1 MFLEY
6 TKKKLI
12 NKSIVEYLQVKNQD
26 IISVSGAGGKTS
38 TIKLLAKN
46 LVRKHKKVLITTT
59 TKMFKTADA
68 ITIRDKN
75 LLKQKLEQQ
84 NWVFTGQDYGK
95 KISSWDEEFLREIIS
110 LADITLIEADGAKRL
125 PFKYPKQNEPVYISS
140 SNKVVYIVGMSALN
154 QPLKSLCR
162 AELLAKFLQKQVN
175 ENLTKNDIIKVISSE
190 QGARKDIGKRDFF
203 VILNQVDTLFA
214 LKEAIFIAEKLTEC
228 KIKVAIS
235 SYRDEF

>member
-26 IISVSGAGGKTS
+26 IISISGAGGKTS

-46 LVRKHKKVLITTT
+46 LVREHKKVLITTT

-75 LLKQKLEQQ
+75 LLKQKLKQQ

-125 PFKYPKQNEPVYISS
+125 PFKFPKQKE
-140 SNKVVYIVGMSALN
+140 
-154 QPLKSLCR
+154 R

-190 QGARKDIGKRDFF
+190 QGARKDIGRRDFF
-203 VILNQVDTLFA
+203 VILNQVDTLLA

>member
-1 MFLEY
+1 M
-6 TKKKLI
+6 K
-12 NKSIVEYLQVKNQD
+12 
-26 IISVSGAGGKTS
+26 
-38 TIKLLAKN
+38 
-46 LVRKHKKVLITTT
+46 
-59 TKMFKTADA
+59 
-68 ITIRDKN
+68 
-75 LLKQKLEQQ
+75 QQ

-95 KISSWDEEFLREIIS
+95 KISSWDEEFLQEIVS

-125 PFKYPKQNEPVYISS
+125 PFKFPKQNEPVYISS

-162 AELLAKFLQKQVN
+162 VELLAKFLQKQVN
-175 ENLTKNDIIKVISSE
+175 ETLTKNDIIKVISSE
-190 QGARKDIGKRDFF
+190 QGARKDIGRRDFF
-203 VILNQVDTLFA
+203 VILNQVDTLLA

>member
-1 MFLEY
+1 M
-6 TKKKLI
+6 
-12 NKSIVEYLQVKNQD
+12 KNQD
-26 IISVSGAGGKTS
+26 IISISGAGGKTS
-38 TIKLLAKN
+38 SIKLLAKN
-46 LVRKHKKVLITTT
+46 LMCEHKKVLITTT
-59 TKMFKTADA
+59 TKMFKDV

-75 LLKQKLEQQ
+75 LLKQKLKQQ

-95 KISSWDEEFLREIIS
+95 KISSWDEEFFAKIVS

-125 PFKYPKQNEPVYISS
+125 PFKFPKQKEPVYISS

-162 AELLAKFLQKQVN
+162 AELLAKSLQKQVN

-190 QGARKDIGKRDFF
+190 QGARKDIGKREFF
-203 VILNQVDTLFA
+203 VILNQVDTLLA

-235 SYRDEF
+235 SYRNEFLESKNREGKGNFNGKKY

>member
-46 LVRKHKKVLITTT
+46 LVREHKKILITTT

-75 LLKQKLEQQ
+75 LLKQKLKQQ
-84 NWVFTGQDYGK
+84 NWVLLVKIMGK
-95 KISSWDEEFLREIIS
+95 K
-110 LADITLIEADGAKRL
+110 
-125 PFKYPKQNEPVYISS
+125 
-140 SNKVVYIVGMSALN
+140 
-154 QPLKSLCR
+154 
-162 AELLAKFLQKQVN
+162 
-175 ENLTKNDIIKVISSE
+175 
-190 QGARKDIGKRDFF
+190 
-203 VILNQVDTLFA
+203 
-214 LKEAIFIAEKLTEC
+214 
-228 KIKVAIS
+228 
-235 SYRDEF
+235 

>member
-1 MFLEY
+1 MGIYWSRLW
-6 TKKKLI
+6 
-12 NKSIVEYLQVKNQD
+12 
-26 IISVSGAGGKTS
+26 G
-38 TIKLLAKN
+38 
-46 LVRKHKKVLITTT
+46 
-59 TKMFKTADA
+59 
-68 ITIRDKN
+68 
-75 LLKQKLEQQ
+75 
-84 NWVFTGQDYGK
+84 
-95 KISSWDEEFLREIIS
+95 KISSWDEEFLQEIVS

-125 PFKYPKQNEPVYISS
+125 PFKFPKQNEPVYISS

-190 QGARKDIGKRDFF
+190 QGARKDISKRDFF
-203 VILNQVDTLFA
+203 VILNQVDTLFT